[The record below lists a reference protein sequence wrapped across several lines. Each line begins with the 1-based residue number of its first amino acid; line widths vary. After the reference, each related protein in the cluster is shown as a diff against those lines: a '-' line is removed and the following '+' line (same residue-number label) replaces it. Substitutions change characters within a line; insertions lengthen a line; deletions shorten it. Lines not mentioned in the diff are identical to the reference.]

1 MNTTIILAT
10 LLLFVS
16 CSSSGTK
23 KQTDLSEKFVGSIDR
38 R

>member
-1 MNTTIILAT
+1 MNTTLILAT

-23 KQTDLSEKFVGSIDR
+23 KQTDLPERFFGSIER